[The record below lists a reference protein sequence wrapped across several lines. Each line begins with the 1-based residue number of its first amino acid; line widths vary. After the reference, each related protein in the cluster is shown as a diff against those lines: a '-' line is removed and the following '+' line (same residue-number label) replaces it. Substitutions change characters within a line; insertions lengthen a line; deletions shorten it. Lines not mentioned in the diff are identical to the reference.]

1 MTTRNHSIAAAA
13 IASSLVL
20 AIGCSRSDRATP
32 TPQTGA
38 APMPAGGVTAAA
50 GDVTAPMPNVVTAPI
65 GNGTTTGAIGVSATD
80 GGLFGDG
87 GVTDGGLPDGPALP
101 L

>member
-13 IASSLVL
+13 LASSLVL
-20 AIGCSRSDRATP
+20 AIGCSKRDS
-32 TPQTGA
+32 A
-38 APMPAGGVTAAA
+38 APIPAAGVTAAAGGVTAAA
-50 GDVTAPMPNVVTAPI
+50 GAVIAPTPSVVTAPI
-65 GNGTTTGAIGVSATD
+65 GNSTTTGAIGASATD